1 MTITALSSRSEETAP
16 RKNAE
21 NTVKHHDGGVGSVVA
36 NHRGGGKKFGDHN
49 NTKCNHQLDGCIVW
63 NAHNTIFSSRHAC
76 RHVTKNS
83 TAWQPTTARLLAMV
97 INNSTA
103 FTLQSYSEASNIGK
117 NATHVGRRRKFGD
130 LSCTKCTGQANDS
143 ELIPT
148 VKMETRHPVEES
160 FSRKTLQTKDTLTP
174 KQFGTD
180 AKLSVLRRTLRHQCR
195 TVQTLWTQNTLAPKH
210 FVLRLKHF
218 GPRLRTFWQ

>member
-1 MTITALSSRSEETAP
+1 MTIAALSSGSEETAP

-21 NTVKHHDGGVGSVVA
+21 NTVKHHDGGVGSAVA

-49 NTKCNHQLDGCIVW
+49 NTKCNHQIDGCIVW

-117 NATHVGRRRKFGD
+117 
-130 LSCTKCTGQANDS
+130 KCNS
-143 ELIPT
+143 
-148 VKMETRHPVEES
+148 
-160 FSRKTLQTKDTLTP
+160 
-174 KQFGTD
+174 
-180 AKLSVLRRTLRHQCR
+180 RRTSQKIWGPILYEVYRPSKW
-195 TVQTLWTQNTLAPKH
+195 LWTDSNGKN
-210 FVLRLKHF
+210 
-218 GPRLRTFWQ
+218 GN